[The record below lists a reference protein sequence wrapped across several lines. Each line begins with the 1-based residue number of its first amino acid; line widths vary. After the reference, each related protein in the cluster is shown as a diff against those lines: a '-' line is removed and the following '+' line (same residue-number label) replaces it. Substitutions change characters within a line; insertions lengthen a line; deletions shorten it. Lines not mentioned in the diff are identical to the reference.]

1 MNQRRYSSFSSRQS
15 PSRKR
20 NPLGPSAR
28 WRMILVRMILILG
41 LCALIGRIVWL
52 QVLDHEFLQEQGNA
66 RTIRVETISANR
78 GVIMDREGEPLAVS
92 TPVITLIGNPREM
105 SMDRQDLANL
115 AKALEEPSTEAF
127 INRITDLRN
136 RNRSFV
142 YLARRITADKA
153 QKVQVLQLPGI
164 ESRNEYKRYYPAGE
178 VTAQLVGITDINDE
192 GSEGMERAYN
202 ELLRGVPGERKVLKD
217 RRGNWVRDLPLSLKD
232 ASPGRN
238 IQLSISLR
246 LQYLA
251 YRELLNTVQAHDAD
265 AGSILVMNA
274 RTGEVLAEAS
284 VPSYNPNNITDGV
297 ERNRPITD
305 AMEPGSVMKPLAMS
319 VFLESGH
326 FSPDMVLDTSP
337 GYMKLDKFTIRDV
350 RNFGKLTLTGVIT
363 KSSNIGMTQLAL
375 ASPNDILWKMYQ
387 RMRLNQAPGTAFPG
401 ESSGS
406 LPVPAVWSKSTR
418 ATLAYGYG
426 LAVSQL
432 QLASAYTTIANDGH
446 FLRPSLLKLSTAP
459 QGEQLIEPQT
469 AHQVLAMMETVVGPY
484 GGAGGAAI
492 EGYRVA
498 GKSGTPRKLSAQ
510 GRYEANSHRANFV
523 GIVPATNPRL
533 IMVITIDDSKQG
545 GYYGGAVAAPLFARV
560 AGPAL
565 RMLDVPPD
573 DKRDDGESSRH
584 ASDAVKVTGIQQQG
598 AAEAA
603 ARSAPND

>member
-1 MNQRRYSSFSSRQS
+1 MTQRRYSSFASRQS
-15 PSRKR
+15 SSKR
-20 NPLGPSAR
+20 NPLGPSAK
-28 WRMILVRMILILG
+28 WRMVLVCMILVLG
-41 LCALIGRIVWL
+41 LCVLIGRIVWL
-52 QVLDHEFLQEQGNA
+52 QVLDHDFLQGQGDA
-66 RTIRVETISANR
+66 RTMRTETISANR

-105 SMDRQDLANL
+105 SMDRQDLVHL

-127 INRITDLRN
+127 VSRMLDQHN

-153 QKVQVLQLPGI
+153 QKVQALQLPGI

-178 VTAQLVGITDINDE
+178 VTSQLVGITDINDE
-192 GSEGMERAYN
+192 GSEGLERTYN

-217 RRGNWVRDLPLSLKD
+217 RRGHWVRDMPLFFKE

-251 YRELLNTVQAHDAD
+251 YRELLNTVQEHNAD
-265 AGSILVMNA
+265 SGSIIVMNA

-284 VPSYNPNNITDGV
+284 VPSYNPNNISAGV

-305 AMEPGSVMKPLAMS
+305 AMEPGSVMKPLAMATI
-319 VFLESGH
+319 LESGK

-337 GYMKLDKFTIRDV
+337 GYMRLDNYTIRDV
-350 RNFGKLTLTGVIT
+350 RDFGKLTLTGVIT

-375 ASPNDILWKMYQ
+375 ALPNDALLQAY
-387 RMRLNQAPGTAFPG
+387 RRLRLNLAPGTGFPG
-401 ESSGS
+401 ESAGQ
-406 LPVPAVWSKSTR
+406 LRVPVVWSKSDR

-432 QLASAYTTIANDGH
+432 QLASAYTAIANDGRY
-446 FLRPSLLKLSTAP
+446 LKPSLLKLPSAP
-459 QGEQLIEPQT
+459 QGEQLITAQT

-484 GGAGGAAI
+484 GGAGSAAI

-498 GKSGTPRKLSAQ
+498 GKSGTPRRLGAGGQ
-510 GRYEANSHRANFV
+510 YAANAHRANFV

-533 IMVITIDDSKQG
+533 IMVITIDNSKQG
-545 GYYGGAVAAPLFARV
+545 GYYGGQVAAPLFARV
-560 AGPAL
+560 ASPAL

-573 DKRDDGESSRH
+573 DKRDDGEGGRH
-584 ASDAVKVTGIQQQG
+584 ADDAVKVTGIRQPG